1 MVVQVKSYRGFV
13 QALSG
18 LFISK
23 ENPNGLSPRELDVL
37 AVLLYV
43 IGDSPSVN
51 AEVKEKVEAIIKQP
65 SQVVTNYMKKFRDK
79 GVLNKENVLSPIF
92 KHKEIKIVRYED

>member
-1 MVVQVKSYRGFV
+1 MENKEKLNQNPEVVENAVQEENSPVQEVTESLTKESKDVKAEEAEG
-13 QALSG
+13 
-18 LFISK
+18 
-23 ENPNGLSPRELDVL
+23 
-37 AVLLYV
+37 
-43 IGDSPSVN
+43 
-51 AEVKEKVEAIIKQP
+51 EVKEKVEAIIKQP